1 MRVRALDL
9 AKEKGERD
17 EFTRGHAAS
26 ERALG
31 TRQAEG
37 LCPKGAAC
45 PLELDG
51 TRAGEE
57 F

>member
-26 ERALG
+26 GRSLAPEPPRAQWMG
-31 TRQAEG
+31 PEQGRNF
-37 LCPKGAAC
+37 
-45 PLELDG
+45 
-51 TRAGEE
+51 EE
-57 F
+57 KKFE